1 VLRFSRKLVL
11 AVICFGGLVP
21 VRSIRCQPVF
31 VIVRFRWGS
40 LFVGRIGKRI
50 GADECNNRRNKEA
63 NQGVSSPRTSKMRFR
78 ATESSDAA
86 SI

>member
-1 VLRFSRKLVL
+1 MLRFSRKLVL

-31 VIVRFRWGS
+31 VIVGW
-40 LFVGRIGKRI
+40 IGKRI
-50 GADECNNRRNKEA
+50 GADECNNHRNKEA
-63 NQGVSSPRTSKMRFR
+63 NQGVASPRASKMRFR

-86 SI
+86 LI